1 MTAARIITTAEK
13 AIPVKQVGYSGLM
26 LPVLEDKLLSQRWAE
41 STYNID
47 SLLAYSAVCATGL
60 DTVPLPGDISVEQIE
75 RIFGDIASLA
85 FKWNK
90 PLAGRLLPVKGKKA
104 GDQTD
109 FQDPYLFNTTLRP
122 LP

>member
-1 MTAARIITTAEK
+1 
-13 AIPVKQVGYSGLM
+13 
-26 LPVLEDKLLSQRWAE
+26 
-41 STYNID
+41 
-47 SLLAYSAVCATGL
+47 L

-104 GDQTD
+104 GDRTD
-109 FQDPYLFNTTLRP
+109 FQDPYLFNTALRP